1 MFSALRTLTVRGRC
15 VLAAGIGSLLSG
27 LALQERDLLRVAALL
42 ISLPL
47 VAAVLAARTRFR
59 LRFSRRLDPAR
70 VSAGEKA
77 QVVLRLENISR
88 LPTGLLLIEENVPY
102 LLGGRPRII
111 LDRLRPN
118 RPVEVAYPVSAEIRG
133 RYPIGPLTVR
143 LMDPFGLC
151 ELPRSFNAVDTMV
164 VTPAVVPLP
173 AVRLTGEW
181 AGAGLSTARS
191 VASAGEDDTATR
203 EYRHGDDLRRIHWR
217 TTARRGELAVRREE
231 QPWQSRGAVILDTRT
246 AAHRGDGPTSS
257 FEWGVSAAAS
267 VAVHLARSGFT
278 LRLVTDTGRELTT
291 AGHSTTGFSQA
302 IVDDL
307 AVVEPSR
314 VTTLDV
320 ATAAIRRQ
328 GGEGLVVAVLGAL
341 GLHDAEQLTRL
352 RSSSSTVGVVLLLD
366 TASWEL
372 SAVRDDAEEP
382 ESYTAPRDLLL
393 ASGWRV
399 LEVRR
404 GDLLTDV
411 WSEVGMRV
419 AATASRTAVGATT
432 GAWAAAPGGDRR

>member
-1 MFSALRTLTVRGRC
+1 MVSALRTLTVRGRC
-15 VLAAGIGSLLSG
+15 VLAAGVASALSG

-42 ISLPL
+42 TSLPL

-59 LRFSRRLDPAR
+59 LRFARRLDPAR
-70 VSAGEKA
+70 VSAGERA

-118 RPVEVAYPVSAEIRG
+118 RPVEVAYPVSAEVRG
-133 RYPIGPLTVR
+133 RYRIGPLTVR

-151 ELPRSFNAVDTMV
+151 ELPRSFNTVDTMV
-164 VTPAVVPLP
+164 VTPAVIPLP

-181 AGAGLSTARS
+181 AGAGQSTARS

-203 EYRHGDDLRRIHWR
+203 EYRQGDDLRRIHWR

-246 AAHRGDGPTSS
+246 VAHRGDGAASS
-257 FEWGVSAAAS
+257 FEWAVSAAAS
-267 VAVHLARSGFT
+267 VAVHLAKSGFT
-278 LRLVTDTGRELTT
+278 LRLVTDTGHELAS

-302 IVDDL
+302 IVDEL

-314 VTTLDV
+314 VTSLGV
-320 ATAAIRRQ
+320 ATAAIRRE
-328 GGEGLVVAVLGAL
+328 GGEGLIVAVLGAM
-341 GLHDAEQLTRL
+341 GLNDAEQLTRL

-366 TASWEL
+366 SQSWEL
-372 SAVRDDAEEP
+372 SGGDDDAEP
-382 ESYTAPRDLLL
+382 AESYTAPRDLLV

-399 LEVRR
+399 LEVHR

-432 GAWAAAPGGDRR
+432 GAWAVAPGGDRR